1 MVHFMR
7 DALGLVPKSAQQMV
21 AATIRTVFAQPD
33 AAAAR
38 EQWRR
43 VADTFRV
50 RFPRLAELLDAA
62 ETDVL
67 AYLAFPAGHWRQIW
81 SNNPLERLN
90 KEGKRR
96 TDVVGISADTAAVPL
111 LVGCILAEQHDE
123 WQAAR
128 RYFSVGSIAK
138 LTPGE
143 EVGTLPL

>member
-1 MVHFMR
+1 
-7 DALGLVPKSAQQMV
+7 MV

-33 AAAAR
+33 PAAAL

-43 VADTFRV
+43 VADMFRP
-50 RFPRLAELLDAA
+50 RFARLADLLDAA
-62 ETDVL
+62 EADVL

-90 KEGKRR
+90 KEVKRR
-96 TDVVGISADTAAVPL
+96 TDVVGIFPNPAAVTR

-128 RYFSVGSIAK
+128 RYFSAGSIAK
-138 LTPGE
+138 LTTGE
-143 EVGTLPL
+143 EVAPLPLMAAH